1 MTTNPTV
8 EVAESSDTDL
18 ITSKSEI
25 DLLNSDSPSQILV
38 STPLT
43 EFNYL
48 SWNRSMIIALTA
60 KDKIGF
66 IDGTCK
72 KPSAD
77 SPLLP
82 KWNRANNMV
91 ISWILN
97 CISKDLVEAFLFTK
111 SAKQLWDELEERFS
125 ECNGPMMY
133 QIRREITSL
142 TQENMSIV
150 KYYTKMKRFWDE
162 LDSLRKIPICS
173 CDGCTCGIT
182 AAIHRMDNEEKLMQ
196 FLLGLNDSYDHVRN
210 QILLMDPFPSINK
223 AYNMVLNVEKQ
234 REVAHVPSFHNDVSA
249 AMAV

>member
-1 MTTNPTV
+1 
-8 EVAESSDTDL
+8 
-18 ITSKSEI
+18 
-25 DLLNSDSPSQILV
+25 
-38 STPLT
+38 
-43 EFNYL
+43 
-48 SWNRSMIIALTA
+48 
-60 KDKIGF
+60 
-66 IDGTCK
+66 
-72 KPSAD
+72 
-77 SPLLP
+77 
-82 KWNRANNMV
+82 
-91 ISWILN
+91 
-97 CISKDLVEAFLFTK
+97 
-111 SAKQLWDELEERFS
+111 
-125 ECNGPMMY
+125 
-133 QIRREITSL
+133 
-142 TQENMSIV
+142 MSIV